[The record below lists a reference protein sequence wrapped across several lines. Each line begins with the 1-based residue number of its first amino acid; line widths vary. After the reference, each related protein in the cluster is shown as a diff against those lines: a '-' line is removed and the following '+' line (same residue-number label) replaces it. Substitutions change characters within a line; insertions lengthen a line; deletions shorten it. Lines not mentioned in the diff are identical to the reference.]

1 MGPPFS
7 LSPFALPLIYALPM
21 NSQPRGGPWR
31 SSSRDRPSPDAPPMA
46 GVRVLDI
53 STALASPMA
62 SGILADQGADVI
74 KLEPP
79 APGDVIRHIGPAVG
93 GISGLYQM
101 ANRSKRAATVDFRS
115 EEGRRLVLT
124 LAEEADLV
132 FMNFRPSVAER
143 LRLRPEDL
151 RAVNPEVIVIWV
163 TGFGLDGPYAS
174 RPAYDG
180 IIQAMSGFAAL
191 EADEETGRP
200 HNLRHTVSDKL
211 AALYAVQAATAA
223 LLARE
228 RGAGGQT
235 VEVSMLE
242 VSTAFLWM
250 DAAGRETLLDYEGSQ
265 RSDPGAHVK
274 PLPTSD
280 GWIYIVALTDG
291 QFAALCRSLEVPL
304 GEEIST
310 MGGRHRNKKAA
321 GEAWR
326 EIRRRLAVM
335 STDDARRLLDAGD
348 VPNSPAVPLRNLPED
363 PQLAQRDFFLETD
376 DPTAGR
382 MRQAA
387 LPVRFHGTPAVLG
400 VSAPP
405 PGRDTDAILAEMDG
419 FDPEA
424 LRSAGV
430 VG

>member
-1 MGPPFS
+1 
-7 LSPFALPLIYALPM
+7 M
-21 NSQPRGGPWR
+21 NSQPQKGPWR
-31 SSSRDRPSPDAPPMA
+31 SSARDRPSPDAPPLA

-79 APGDVIRHIGPAVG
+79 PPGDVIRHIGPAVG
-93 GISGLYQM
+93 GVSGLYQM
-101 ANRSKRAATVDFRS
+101 ANRSKRAATVDFRTA
-115 EEGRRLVLT
+115 EGRRLVLA
-124 LAEEADLV
+124 LAEGADLV
-132 FMNFRPSVAER
+132 FMNFRPGVAER
-143 LRLRPEDL
+143 LGLSPDDL
-151 RAVNPEVIVIWV
+151 TAVNPEVIVIWV

-191 EADEETGRP
+191 EADEETGKP

-223 LLARE
+223 LLARD
-228 RGAGGQT
+228 RGAGGQI

-242 VSTAFLWM
+242 ASAAFLWI

-274 PLPTSD
+274 PLQTSD
-280 GWIYIVALTDG
+280 GWIYIVALTDA
-291 QFAALCRSLEVPL
+291 QFAGLCRSLKVPMS
-304 GEEIST
+304 EEIST
-310 MGGRHRNKKAA
+310 MRGRHRNKKAA

-335 STDDARRLLDAGD
+335 STEVARRLLDAED
-348 VPNSPAVPLRNLPED
+348 VPNSPAVPLRELPED
-363 PQLAQRDFFLETD
+363 PQLQERGFFLETD
-376 DPTAGR
+376 DPSAGR
-382 MRQAA
+382 MRQAL
-387 LPVRFHGTPAVLG
+387 LPVRFSGTPTAPG
-400 VSAPP
+400 VSAPS
-405 PGRDTDAILAEMDG
+405 PGRDTAAILAELDG
-419 FDPEA
+419 FDSEA
-424 LRSAGV
+424 LRSAGAV
-430 VG
+430 N